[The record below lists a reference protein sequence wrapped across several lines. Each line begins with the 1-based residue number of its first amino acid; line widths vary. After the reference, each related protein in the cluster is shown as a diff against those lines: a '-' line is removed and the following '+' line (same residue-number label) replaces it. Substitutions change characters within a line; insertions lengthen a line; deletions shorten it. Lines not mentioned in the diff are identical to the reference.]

1 MSSASTGGTEGSSP
15 ASSPASAASQAMAA
29 PKYGT
34 LVPNRIFVGGISA
47 NTSEAELAQLFSAY
61 GNVKATKIILDRAG
75 VSKGYGFVTFETEE
89 EAKRLQQ
96 DSEGIILR
104 ERKLNI
110 APAIKKQ
117 PFNRSFDGGSGSPPA
132 VPTSPYYYANGMGLP
147 YQNGLTFYN
156 AGAPAPGTPLAPPT
170 DPAALYQAAGVF
182 GPQAASAH
190 QTFAPMI
197 YPCPAPSLYM
207 PHQYQ
212 YSPMP
217 YESYYTGAAGAPPY
231 IYTTSSG
238 TANGT
243 SVGTSAQ
250 NTPVTGATS
259 PQANHHFYPGSG
271 PPGGPPGHHHHHQTI
286 PSGPGSNHQG
296 LDPIYYSFSG
306 PHQPQGQGTPQHGN
320 IGLGEQQLLHF
331 TTDCQQSA
339 NSDGQGVIQEET
351 RSTSSHSQTD
361 VSHPHQSQPTLD
373 QSPTPSN
380 PPTTPLMS
388 LMPLKYPLTP
398 RYSNYPH
405 PLSLPLTPTP
415 PQTYQTEPEEAST
428 GPMHCRT
435 FLYHP
440 FYIQTPYNTPSLL
453 PTPTNTQN
461 TSHKS
466 LYTPPRGQN
475 GYSLFSNIHQAH
487 YPKSQAQKNPQTPRK
502 SPTSSYVVTRGFDR
516 SSAASNTSRSFS
528 GKSSVEV
535 NSGRRN
541 MRNGGIGYKSG
552 MNGPGDE
559 GNGSDKNTSPPPAPY
574 SPMTRPLP
582 NFSPTNL
589 QTQFYNAQ
597 GRYQAPGQSPSTQT
611 LPQAPPQ
618 HQRRPLPPQNPIEDK
633 KMQGRF
639 GLNQGYFRNTKLKVN
654 GINSKTLKDG
664 IGAAGDA
671 QGARIQMTSPRNPQ
685 DNQISGACHQM
696 EGLTL

>member
-47 NTSEAELAQLFSAY
+47 NTSEAELAQLFSSY

-96 DSEGIILR
+96 DPEGIILR

-117 PFNRSFDGGSGSPPA
+117 TFNRSFDGGSGSPPA
-132 VPTSPYYYANGMGLP
+132 VPTSPYYYPNGMGLP

-170 DPAALYQAAGVF
+170 DPAALYQTAGVF

-190 QTFAPMI
+190 QTFAPMV

-207 PHQYQ
+207 PPQYQ
-212 YSPMP
+212 YPPMP
-217 YESYYTGAAGAPPY
+217 YESYYPGAAGAPPY
-231 IYTTSSG
+231 IFTASSG
-238 TANGT
+238 TTNGT
-243 SVGTSAQ
+243 SVGASGAQ
-250 NTPVTGATS
+250 NSPVTGATS
-259 PQANHHFYPGSG
+259 PQANHHFYPGTG
-271 PPGGPPGHHHHHQTI
+271 PPGAPPNHHPHHQTV
-286 PSGPGSNHQG
+286 PNGPAANHQG
-296 LDPIYYSFSG
+296 LDPNYYSFPG
-306 PHQPQGQGTPQHGN
+306 HQSQGQGTPTHGN
-320 IGLGEQQLLHF
+320 IGLGEQQLVIY
-331 TTDCQQSA
+331 TTDCQQPT
-339 NSDGQGVIQEET
+339 NSDGQGATQEET

-361 VSHPHQSQPTLD
+361 VSHPHQSQITLD
-373 QSPTPSN
+373 QSTPTN

-405 PLSLPLTPTP
+405 ALPLPLTPTP
-415 PQTYQTEPEEAST
+415 PQTYQTDPEDTT
-428 GPMHCRT
+428 GGAMHCRT
-435 FLYHP
+435 FVYHP
-440 FYIQTPYNTPSLL
+440 VFIQTPYNTPSLL
-453 PTPTNTQN
+453 PTPTNSQTTPQ
-461 TSHKS
+461 KS
-466 LYTPPRGQN
+466 PYTHQRTPN

-487 YPKSQAQKNPQTPRK
+487 YPKSQVPKTPQIPRK
-502 SPTSSYVVTRGFDR
+502 STPTSYVVTRGFDR
-516 SSAASNTSRSFS
+516 STVTSTTPRPS
-528 GKSSVEV
+528 GKSSDV

-552 MNGPGDE
+552 ISNGPGDD
-559 GNGSDKNTSPPPAPY
+559 GNGPDKNTSPPPAPY

-589 QTQFYNAQ
+589 QMQFYNAQ
-597 GRYQAPGQSPSTQT
+597 GRYQAPGQSPSTQSH
-611 LPQAPPQ
+611 APMPGQ
-618 HQRRPLPPQNPIEDK
+618 HQRRSLPQQNSIDEK
-633 KMQGRF
+633 KLQGRY
-639 GLNQGYFRNTKLKVN
+639 GLGAQGYFRSNKVKVN
-654 GINSKTLKDG
+654 GINKTLKEG
-664 IGAAGDA
+664 IGGAGDA
-671 QGARIQMTSPRNPQ
+671 QGARIQMTSPRNTQ
-685 DNQISGACHQM
+685 DNQMPGTCHQM
-696 EGLTL
+696 EALTL